1 MLFKTPPLGRKGFDI
16 PFFPAPLFLF
26 KFIFFLS
33 YLVRMG
39 IISPNNK
46 QERHAPAGT
55 KKAMNEAMSYAANQ
69 FITSPVDGVNKTQW
83 QAVVDRLYKTAIY
96 AESDKDAT
104 SAAKVIAERLFGRA
118 PVQKQD
124 KKNEIPAIIFAE
136 RGDELEQIT
145 EKAARAEEDPD
156 DYDGPLNVGIVF
168 EDGSE
173 MIAEAE
179 DSDE

>member
-1 MLFKTPPLGRKGFDI
+1 
-16 PFFPAPLFLF
+16 
-26 KFIFFLS
+26 
-33 YLVRMG
+33 MG
-39 IISPNNK
+39 II
-46 QERHAPAGT
+46 APKEPLKKTYSGS
-55 KKAMNEAMSYAANQ
+55 KKALNDAMSYAGNT
-69 FITSPVDGVNKTQW
+69 FISSPVDGSRVTQW

-118 PVQKQD
+118 PIQKQE

-136 RGDELEQIT
+136 RGDTLQQIA
-145 EKAARAEEDPD
+145 EKASRAEEDTE
-156 DYDGPLNVGIVF
+156 DYEGPLKFGVTF

-173 MIAEAE
+173 VLIDEE